1 MGLIN
6 ISSFYGVNHFMVFS
20 LAYRRS
26 DCLDSNWSFIEITIR
41 VISIIYG
48 PDYPAAAH
56 LTNGSLL
63 ARYYR

>member
-1 MGLIN
+1 
-6 ISSFYGVNHFMVFS
+6 MVFS

-48 PDYPAAAH
+48 PDYPPAAH
-56 LTNGSLL
+56 LRPFTMSLL
-63 ARYYR
+63 AWYHR